1 MQKLEQYHLMNR
13 RNSSIELLKV
23 FGMVLIVL
31 SHVIQTLH
39 NPKEYIPVTDY
50 IVDLSRATTDIQQ
63 LVLVLFR
70 HCGVLGNS
78 IFFICSAWFLLDS
91 DSINKKKILQ
101 MIMDVW
107 FISVCVL
114 IAVYIIRNGNL
125 DRKIIVKQ
133 ILPVTFGNNWY
144 ISCYVLFYLIHPF
157 LNWFIKKMEQKT
169 LLKVNCV
176 LLSLYVGANYILPG
190 CFFSSNIVF
199 WITVY
204 FAIAYMKYFLVDLSD
219 NIRINLLLVA
229 IGLVGNIGIVLLTNF
244 LGLHY
249 DIFSDML
256 LYWNS
261 NYSPFLLLMA
271 VGMLNIARNM
281 HFNSKKVNYISG
293 LSILIY
299 LFHENQLLRTYYRPL
314 MWHYI
319 YNHFGYDYVLAWALI
334 LTVIVFSFGLI
345 ASILYKCTMQR
356 FTISVSNW
364 LIGKL
369 QRIYNKIEKR
379 ILQFH

>member
-13 RNSSIELLKV
+13 RNSGIELLKV

-133 ILPVTFGNNWY
+133 ILPVTFGNNW
-144 ISCYVLFYLIHPF
+144 
-157 LNWFIKKMEQKT
+157 
-169 LLKVNCV
+169 
-176 LLSLYVGANYILPG
+176 
-190 CFFSSNIVF
+190 
-199 WITVY
+199 
-204 FAIAYMKYFLVDLSD
+204 
-219 NIRINLLLVA
+219 
-229 IGLVGNIGIVLLTNF
+229 
-244 LGLHY
+244 
-249 DIFSDML
+249 
-256 LYWNS
+256 
-261 NYSPFLLLMA
+261 
-271 VGMLNIARNM
+271 
-281 HFNSKKVNYISG
+281 
-293 LSILIY
+293 
-299 LFHENQLLRTYYRPL
+299 
-314 MWHYI
+314 
-319 YNHFGYDYVLAWALI
+319 
-334 LTVIVFSFGLI
+334 
-345 ASILYKCTMQR
+345 
-356 FTISVSNW
+356 
-364 LIGKL
+364 
-369 QRIYNKIEKR
+369 
-379 ILQFH
+379 